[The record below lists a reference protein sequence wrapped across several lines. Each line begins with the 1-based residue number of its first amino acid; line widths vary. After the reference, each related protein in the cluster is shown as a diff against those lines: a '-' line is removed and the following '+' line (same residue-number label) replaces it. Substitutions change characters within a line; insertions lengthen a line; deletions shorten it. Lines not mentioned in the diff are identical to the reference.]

1 MSETKWTPAQ
11 RAAIPSGAV
20 TIVTVGS
27 FSGGVNVLKALTK
40 PIVDQLGDGYQLV
53 IE

>member
-1 MSETKWTPAQ
+1 MSGRKANS
-11 RAAIPSGAV
+11 RAAICELAKQNAE
-20 TIVTVGS
+20 
-27 FSGGVNVLKALTK
+27 NVLKALTK